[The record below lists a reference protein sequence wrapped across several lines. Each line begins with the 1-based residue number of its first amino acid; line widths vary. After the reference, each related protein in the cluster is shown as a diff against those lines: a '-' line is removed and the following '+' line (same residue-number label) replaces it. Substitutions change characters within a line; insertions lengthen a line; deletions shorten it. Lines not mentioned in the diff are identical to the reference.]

1 MTSHFALQTTQNLTR
16 MFATGALA
24 LSLSIATYASA
35 QAAEIGTVDTEN
47 TAHTVMIETQT
58 TAADEVAQLRHLLS
72 QPHLT
77 LDDQRLLDQT
87 LEDVSE
93 EMADASEPVKQPKS
107 FVETVNDLLGIKQHK
122 TTAQG

>member
-1 MTSHFALQTTQNLTR
+1 MTSHFALQTAQNLTR

-24 LSLSIATYASA
+24 LSLSVATYASA
-35 QAAEIGTVDTEN
+35 QAADAN
-47 TAHTVMIETQT
+47 TANVSHTVIATQT
-58 TAADEVAQLRHLLS
+58 TAADEVVQLRHLLT

-77 LDDQRLLDQT
+77 LDDQRLLENT

-93 EMADASEPVKQPKS
+93 EMADASEAVQKPKS
-107 FVETVNDLLGIKQHK
+107 FVETVNDLLGVKQPK